1 MRAKL
6 RDEIATILF
15 DELIID
21 ATRQEQDD
29 LEILLNDL
37 VVAIPELKDK
47 RNTIEGAATSYATAL
62 AEAAFLAGL
71 TAGGDL
77 RSLICK

>member
-21 ATRQEQDD
+21 AAQRELDALNFLLDD
-29 LEILLNDL
+29 L
-37 VVAIPELKDK
+37 VQAIPDLKDK
-47 RNTIEGAATSYATAL
+47 RNTIEGAAASYATAL

>member
-21 ATRQEQDD
+21 AARQEQDALD
-29 LEILLNDL
+29 FLLEDL
-37 VVAIPELKDK
+37 VKAIPDLKDK
-47 RNTIEGAATSYATAL
+47 RLDIERAATSYATAL

>member
-21 ATRQEQDD
+21 AARPEQDA
-29 LEILLNDL
+29 LEILLDDL
-37 VVAIPELKDK
+37 VVALPDLKDK

>member
-21 ATRQEQDD
+21 AARQEQDALD
-29 LEILLNDL
+29 FLLEDL
-37 VVAIPELKDK
+37 VKAIPDLKDK
-47 RNTIEGAATSYATAL
+47 RLDIESAATGYATVL